1 MEIRL
6 HYTHLVMDLVIR
18 HLSMEICNCLLKE
31 INKDENLTV
40 SFTVENTGKMRG
52 TEICQ
57 LYLTDKVS
65 SVSLPESLKR
75 FFRVELAPGEKK
87 TVEIILTPEHFSL
100 INADMQRVVEP
111 GLFEISVGPSSSA
124 TIELKGEVTVK

>member
-1 MEIRL
+1 MQ
-6 HYTHLVMDLVIR
+6 
-18 HLSMEICNCLLKE
+18 LSAKE

-65 SVSLPESLKR
+65 SVSLPGKALKGFSR
-75 FFRVELAPGEKK
+75 IELAPGEKK

-111 GLFEISVGPSSSA
+111 GLFEISVGPSSA

>member
-1 MEIRL
+1 
-6 HYTHLVMDLVIR
+6 
-18 HLSMEICNCLLKE
+18 MEICNYLLKE

-65 SVSLPESLKR
+65 SVSLPGKALKG
-75 FFRVELAPGEKK
+75 FSRVVSSGREENRRDYFNSR
-87 TVEIILTPEHFSL
+87 TFSL

-111 GLFEISVGPSSSA
+111 GLFEISVGPSSA

>member
-1 MEIRL
+1 MQ
-6 HYTHLVMDLVIR
+6 
-18 HLSMEICNCLLKE
+18 LSAKE

-65 SVSLPESLKR
+65 SVSLPGKALKG
-75 FFRVELAPGEKK
+75 FSRVELAPGEKK
-87 TVEIILTPEHFSL
+87 TVEIIFNSRTFFIDQCP
-100 INADMQRVVEP
+100 DMQRVVEP
-111 GLFEISVGPSSSA
+111 GLFEISVGPSSA

>member
-1 MEIRL
+1 MFLVPKGQLPVTYLKKRSFKHWYVDGNTTPL
-6 HYTHLVMDLVIR
+6 YAFGHGLSYTTFKYGDMQ
-18 HLSMEICNCLLKE
+18 LSAKE

-65 SVSLPESLKR
+65 SVSLPGK
-75 FFRVELAPGEKK
+75 P
-87 TVEIILTPEHFSL
+87 
-100 INADMQRVVEP
+100 
-111 GLFEISVGPSSSA
+111 
-124 TIELKGEVTVK
+124 